1 VRFPL
6 SPSFHPLPLTSPSF
20 LCSDSITS
28 EERSLAFWLA
38 EHGDY
43 QVYLG
48 NARGVFDMGHS
59 WLKRSDPRFWG
70 ASMLS
75 LFLTLSTLVLPS
87 VRMELIPPPSF
98 PRLQHQGACPVRPS
112 GARRPRSPR
121 YRLRQGQYGATFTP
135 PSSPSK
141 LTRAPIVFSHRS
153 LSSATRK
160 ETPPCSVLS
169 VHLSLPHIFS
179 QC

>member
-1 VRFPL
+1 VRFPP
-6 SPSFHPLPLTSPSF
+6 SSSFHPLRLTSPSL

-70 ASMLS
+70 ALMLS
-75 LFLTLSTLVLPS
+75 LFLSLSLSTLST
-87 VRMELIPPPSF
+87 SF
-98 PRLQHQGACPVRPS
+98 CQNG
-112 GARRPRSPR
+112 
-121 YRLRQGQYGATFTP
+121 TD
-135 PSSPSK
+135 
-141 LTRAPIVFSHRS
+141 FSAVVSQTTTSRS
-153 LSSATRK
+153 LPCTTFRPWSTTFAAIPAMTRSVSSDTHHSFLLPAKTDECAHRFLPQIAFIGHSQGNATMF
-160 ETPPCSVLS
+160 CSLGM
-169 VHLSLPHIFS
+169 
-179 QC
+179 